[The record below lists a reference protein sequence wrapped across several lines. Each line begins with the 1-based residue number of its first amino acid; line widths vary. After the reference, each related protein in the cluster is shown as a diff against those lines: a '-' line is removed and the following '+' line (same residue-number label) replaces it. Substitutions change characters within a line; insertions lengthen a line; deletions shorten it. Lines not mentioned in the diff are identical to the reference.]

1 MATPTKA
8 ATEALEKVNDQLEC
22 AICLQPYTEPKLL
35 PCFHVFCKHCLTK
48 LVVKSRDESRITCPQ
63 CRRPTPLPP
72 SGLAGLQSAFH
83 VHHLFDI
90 RDTLEKVKEPQKVP
104 CDNLKCNKAMATGY
118 CRDCGKFVCGKCTM
132 AHEFLD
138 ELGSHQIVSIADIQA
153 DTTSLVPPKKKVMY
167 CPRHP
172 ENPLKIYCETCQEL
186 ICIDCTIG
194 LHPRE
199 GHQYNLVADVFPKH
213 RDDIVAHLKPVRQHL
228 QTVNKALQSLDAR
241 KNEISDQ
248 RQAIEAEIHGRID
261 QLHQVLDQRRAELVG
276 QLDQLTQQNLKNLA
290 AQKDQTELLQT
301 QLSSC
306 LEYVEGSLKTGT
318 EGEILAM
325 KAPVVRQIQQIVPEV
340 NPVTLQPHEVA
351 KMLLVENDGPK
362 LTETCRT
369 LAVIISMKVKALGKP
384 VKVMTDLRGPRGTTT
399 NSKGMVLV
407 AENLAN
413 CVSVFTPEGE
423 KVQSFGSEGNGKGQF
438 KCPCDVTVD
447 RDDNVYVTDTH
458 NHRIQKFTPNGKYI
472 SSVGSR
478 GGNHLQFQFPVGI
491 GFNCTNSKLY
501 VCDVHNHRV
510 QVFDINFA
518 FSNTFGTEGDENGHF
533 KSPYAVAFDGDG
545 NVYIADSYN
554 HRVQVFTAEG
564 QYLRQFGS
572 EGSGGGQL
580 SWPTSIAIDK
590 DRVYVT
596 EKNNHRVSLF
606 TTTGKFVH
614 VLSLGTKGQEPGQ
627 MNEPRGV
634 TVDQNSFVLVSDT
647 KNNRIQIY

>member
-35 PCFHVFCKHCLTK
+35 PCFHVFCKPCLTK

-63 CRRPTPLPP
+63 CRRPTTLPP
-72 SGLAGLQSAFH
+72 SGVAGLQSAFH

-90 RDTLEKVKEPQKVP
+90 RDTLEKVIKEPQNVP

-132 AHEFLD
+132 AHEFLE
-138 ELGSHQIVSIADIQA
+138 ELASHQIVSIADIQA
-153 DTTSLVPPKKKVMY
+153 DTTCLVPPKKKVMY

-194 LHPRE
+194 LLPRE

-213 RDDIVAHLKPVRQHL
+213 RDDIVAHLKPVTQHL

-241 KNEISDQ
+241 KNEVSDQ

-276 QLDQLTQQNLKNLA
+276 QLDRLTQQKLKDLA

-301 QLSSC
+301 RLSSC

-325 KAPVVRQIQQIVPEV
+325 KAPAVRQIQQILPEV
-340 NPVTLQPHEVA
+340 YPVTLQPHEVA
-351 KMLLVENDGPK
+351 NMLLVENDAPK

-369 LAVIISMKVKALGKP
+369 LAAIISIRLETLGKP
-384 VKVMTDLRGPRGTTT
+384 VKVIGDLREPCGIIT

-407 AENLAN
+407 AENVAH
-413 CVSVFTPEGE
+413 CVSVFTPKGE
-423 KVQSFGSEGNGKGQF
+423 KVQSFGSEGNRKGQF
-438 KCPCDVTVD
+438 KYPRGVTVD
-447 RDDNVYVTDTH
+447 RDDSIYVTDTN

-472 SSVGSR
+472 SSVGSQ
-478 GGNHLQFQFPVGI
+478 GGNHLQFEYPIGI

-501 VCDVHNHRV
+501 VCDINNHRV
-510 QVFDINFA
+510 QVLDTYNLA
-518 FSNTFGTEGDENGHF
+518 FSNTFGTEGDGNGHF
-533 KSPYAVAFDGDG
+533 SFPYAVAFDVDG
-545 NVYIADSYN
+545 NVYIADSN
-554 HRVQVFTAEG
+554 RVQVFTAEG

-572 EGSGGGQL
+572 KGSGGGQL
-580 SWPTSIAIDK
+580 SWPSGIAIDK

-596 EKNNHRVSLF
+596 EKDNDRVSLF
-606 TTTGKFVH
+606 TTAGQFVH

-634 TVDQNSFVLVSDT
+634 TVDRNSFVLVSDT